1 MSCLFLSFILLNPLR
16 KKTAAYT
23 WDMLHSWTGIN
34 IHDLAGPKINAP
46 ENGIYMNDNEHSK
59 FGSFMFYFD
68 KDKVSNTYL
77 AKPYKSNIFPSIPIL
92 PTGKKCGWSKRP
104 LGLRMERKLPMQR
117 CQRIRSCRPHM

>member
-23 WDMLHSWTGIN
+23 WDMLHSWTGID

-68 KDKVSNTYL
+68 KDEVSNSYF
-77 AKPYKSNIFPSIPIL
+77 AKPYNISLAFSPVSQFRQQVQSADG
-92 PTGKKCGWSKRP
+92 PTDLCVCEWKCNC
-104 LGLRMERKLPMQR
+104 R
-117 CQRIRSCRPHM
+117 C